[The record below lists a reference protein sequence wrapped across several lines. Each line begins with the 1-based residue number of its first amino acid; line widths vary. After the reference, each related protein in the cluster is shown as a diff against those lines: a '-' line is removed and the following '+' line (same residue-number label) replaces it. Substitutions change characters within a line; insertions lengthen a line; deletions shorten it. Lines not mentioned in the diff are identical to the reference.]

1 MVAPTQSIAPELLRW
16 IPLIPLLT
24 CLLNTFFG
32 ARLGKRGSG
41 LLASFAVS
49 ASFAIALYIFWLLP
63 ASGVIRDTVYTW
75 IESGSF
81 QVKVSFQVDA
91 LTAVMLLV
99 VTGVGFLIHIYSLGY
114 MGHDE
119 GMVRFF
125 IYLNLFIFFML
136 LLVMADNLLL
146 LFVGWEGVG
155 LCSYLLIGF
164 WYHDHTNTIAGNKA
178 FIVNR
183 IGDYGF
189 VLGILLLVTELGR
202 QGIWTVDFAEL
213 QKHVQLL
220 NPNMITWIT
229 LLLFVGATGKSAQIP
244 LFVWLPDAMAGPTP
258 VSALIHAATMVTA
271 GVYMIARLNFLFA
284 LAPLTLAV
292 VATIGAA
299 TAPLAATIPLA
310 QNDIKRVLAYST
322 VSQLRHMFLAM
333 GVGAYAAGIFHL
345 MTHAFFKACLFLGSG
360 SVIHAM
366 SGEQDMRKMG
376 GLREKL
382 PATSTTFIVAT
393 LAIAGIPPLA
403 GFFSKD
409 EILWQVYSSPYGSP
423 TLWAVGVTVA
433 GLSAF
438 YMFRQVFMVF
448 FGPCH
453 ADHETAHH
461 LHESPATM
469 TVPLWILM
477 GGSVLAGLLWIP
489 HVFLPFEAWLEP
501 VVGVHVAVAHHA
513 ELAVELSLTL
523 FSVLVALAGIGL
535 AYTIYYRRRPDPA
548 VFGRVLGG
556 VPHRI
561 LLNKYYVDELYELLF
576 VRGVLLVCRM
586 AAWFDLRVIDGLV
599 NLSATI
605 VRAWAWVS
613 GLFDGYVVDGAVN
626 ALADVAQFVG
636 RRVRN
641 LQSGAINAYLYVV
654 LIGVLGGV
662 LLYWS
667 LVSAS

>member
-1 MVAPTQSIAPELLRW
+1 
-16 IPLIPLLT
+16 
-24 CLLNTFFG
+24 
-32 ARLGKRGSG
+32 
-41 LLASFAVS
+41 
-49 ASFAIALYIFWLLP
+49 
-63 ASGVIRDTVYTW
+63 
-75 IESGSF
+75 
-81 QVKVSFQVDA
+81 
-91 LTAVMLLV
+91 
-99 VTGVGFLIHIYSLGY
+99 
-114 MGHDE
+114 
-119 GMVRFF
+119 
-125 IYLNLFIFFML
+125 
-136 LLVMADNLLL
+136 
-146 LFVGWEGVG
+146 
-155 LCSYLLIGF
+155 
-164 WYHDHTNTIAGNKA
+164 
-178 FIVNR
+178 
-183 IGDYGF
+183 
-189 VLGILLLVTELGR
+189 
-202 QGIWTVDFAEL
+202 
-213 QKHVQLL
+213 
-220 NPNMITWIT
+220 
-229 LLLFVGATGKSAQIP
+229 
-244 LFVWLPDAMAGPTP
+244 
-258 VSALIHAATMVTA
+258 
-271 GVYMIARLNFLFA
+271 
-284 LAPLTLAV
+284 
-292 VATIGAA
+292 
-299 TAPLAATIPLA
+299 
-310 QNDIKRVLAYST
+310 
-322 VSQLRHMFLAM
+322 
-333 GVGAYAAGIFHL
+333 
-345 MTHAFFKACLFLGSG
+345 
-360 SVIHAM
+360 
-366 SGEQDMRKMG
+366 
-376 GLREKL
+376 
-382 PATSTTFIVAT
+382 
-393 LAIAGIPPLA
+393 
-403 GFFSKD
+403 
-409 EILWQVYSSPYGSP
+409 
-423 TLWAVGVTVA
+423 
-433 GLSAF
+433 
-438 YMFRQVFMVF
+438 
-448 FGPCH
+448 
-453 ADHETAHH
+453 
-461 LHESPATM
+461 M